1 MTIYSKYNT
10 DSIVRFNPLPNS
22 KINKRLHHSKVIC
35 KKKYLELIHPKTNKQ
50 I

>member
-22 KINKRLHHSKVIC
+22 KINKRRHHSKVIC

>member
-22 KINKRLHHSKVIC
+22 KINKRLHHSKAIF
-35 KKKYLELIHPKTNKQ
+35 KKKKFGIDSPKNK
-50 I
+50 